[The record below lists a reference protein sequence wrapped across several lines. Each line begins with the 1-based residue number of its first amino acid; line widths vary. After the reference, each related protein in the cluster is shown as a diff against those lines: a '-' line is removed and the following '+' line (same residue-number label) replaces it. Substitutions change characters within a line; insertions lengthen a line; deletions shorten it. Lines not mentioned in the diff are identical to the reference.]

1 MNDKQTGAFTTD
13 SCCRRSGY
21 GDRVTPEQRT
31 HREVVEA
38 TAATEAGMRTQTV
51 PVNVF
56 EASDAVVI
64 VAPLPAVTADDV
76 TIELRNNTLRFW
88 AHLRSAA
95 PRNYLV
101 REWEY
106 GGYERELD
114 LPDGYGGSVEASL
127 GNGQLAIR
135 VLRGAAG
142 AMLSVKPT
150 GS

>member
-1 MNDKQTGAFTTD
+1 
-13 SCCRRSGY
+13 
-21 GDRVTPEQRT
+21 VTREQRT

-38 TAATEAGMRTQTV
+38 TAAAEAAMRTQTV

-56 EASDAVVI
+56 ETSEAVVI
-64 VAPLPAVTADDV
+64 VAPLPAVTAGDV

-95 PRNYLV
+95 PGEYLV
-101 REWEY
+101 REWDY

-114 LPDGYGGSVEASL
+114 LPDGYGGAIEASL

-135 VLRGAAG
+135 VLRGEPAAT
-142 AMLSVKPT
+142 LSVKPT
-150 GS
+150 VS

>member
-1 MNDKQTGAFTTD
+1 M
-13 SCCRRSGY
+13 
-21 GDRVTPEQRT
+21 TPEQRT

>member
-1 MNDKQTGAFTTD
+1 
-13 SCCRRSGY
+13 
-21 GDRVTPEQRT
+21 
-31 HREVVEA
+31 
-38 TAATEAGMRTQTV
+38 MRTQTV

-64 VAPLPAVTADDV
+64 VAPVPAVTADDV

-114 LPDGYGGSVEASL
+114 LPDGYGGPVEASL

-142 AMLSVKPT
+142 AMSSVKPT
-150 GS
+150 VS